1 MQVRSLLASL
11 ATVTVFAIPA
21 AAQNSDPFADVPRA
35 DVMLL
40 GTFHFDDLGLDDYRP
55 QFPWDPMTPVHQRE
69 IENVVTRLAA
79 FAPTRIAV
87 EWPVARQPE
96 LDSLYAAYLD
106 GRLTLGP
113 NEVQQIGFRLGKRL
127 GHALLYAVDVQ
138 GRAYEPGMTDAE
150 YNARVARLMEGADAA
165 LVARQQ
171 RMEMRYTVLH
181 RTADSLKTTMPLAE
195 YLAGENTRD
204 EIMRGHGQYLIGGFR
219 IGRDGD
225 YLGPDMRTR
234 WYNRNLRIF
243 HNLQRIAH
251 PDDRVLLIIGAGHLP
266 VLHHAVDASP
276 EFRLVDVVPYLRR

>member
-1 MQVRSLLASL
+1 MQVTSLLAWL
-11 ATVTVFAIPA
+11 ATVTVFVIPA
-21 AAQNSDPFADVPRA
+21 AAQNSDPFADLPRA

-40 GTFHFDDLGLDDYRP
+40 GTFHFDDLGLDSYRP

-69 IENVVTRLAA
+69 IENVVARLST

-87 EWPVARQPE
+87 EWPVARQAE
-96 LDSLYAAYLD
+96 LDSSYAAYFG

-113 NEVQQIGFRLGKRL
+113 NEVQQIGFRLAKRL
-127 GHALLYAVDVQ
+127 GHARVYAVDVQ
-138 GRAYEPGMTDAE
+138 GRAYEPGMTEAE
-150 YNARVARLMEGADAA
+150 YNARVARLMEGADTA

-181 RTADSLKTTMPLAE
+181 RIADSLKTTMPLAE
-195 YLAGENTRD
+195 YLAGENARD
-204 EIMRGHGQYLIGGFR
+204 EIMRSHGQYLVGGFR
-219 IGRDGD
+219 IGRDDD

-243 HNLQRIAH
+243 HNLQRIAG
-251 PDDRVLLIIGAGHLP
+251 PGDRLLLIIGAGHLP

-276 EFRLVDVVPYLRR
+276 EFRLVDVVPYLTR